1 MSIEG
6 TPMANREFEA
16 YGELVKSLG
25 MKFYGKY
32 ADMEEVPWDVIEEYV
47 IERYGERFL
56 NLEGCQKMA
65 AFAIFHVRAVDA
77 EWYRVLMLDEA
88 FRPLT
93 ASAVY
98 PAPVEFPLEIVP
110 LIARANVSPDHIRR
124 MALQGL
130 VFSIWLA
137 TDQVRQ
143 AFAKCERDEEEA
155 ELWDMVLR
163 EMEADPEFAA
173 WE

>member
-1 MSIEG
+1 MV
-6 TPMANREFEA
+6 NREFEA

-25 MKFYGKY
+25 VKFYGKY
-32 ADMEEVPWDVIEEYV
+32 ADMEEVPWDAIEEYV

-56 NLEGCQKMA
+56 DLEACQKMA

-93 ASAVY
+93 ACEV
-98 PAPVEFPLEIVP
+98 PLAPVESPLGILP
-110 LIARANVSPDHIRR
+110 LIARASVSPDHIRR
-124 MALQGL
+124 MAMQGL
-130 VFSIWLA
+130 VFSVWLA
-137 TDQVRQ
+137 TDKIRQ
-143 AFAKCERDEEEA
+143 AFAQCEGEEEEA
-155 ELWDMVLR
+155 ELWDMVQR
-163 EMEADPEFAA
+163 EIEADPEFAA

>member
-1 MSIEG
+1 
-6 TPMANREFEA
+6 
-16 YGELVKSLG
+16 

-32 ADMEEVPWDVIEEYV
+32 ADMEEVPWDAIEEYV
-47 IERYGERFL
+47 IERYGEWFL
-56 NLEGCQKMA
+56 DLGECQRMT

-93 ASAVY
+93 ASEVY
-98 PAPVEFPLEIVP
+98 PTPVESPLEILP
-110 LIARANVSPDHIRR
+110 LIARANVGPDHIRR
-124 MALQGL
+124 MAIQGL

-137 TDQVRQ
+137 TDQIRQ
-143 AFAKCERDEEEA
+143 AFAKCEGEEEEA
-155 ELWDMVLR
+155 ELWDMLYR